1 MPIACSACETEKDA
15 TEFYPSM
22 LARGTAAHCKACI
35 RIQDRARRLA
45 RGIVPRPVVVKP
57 ERKPRRVL
65 AKTETHRECGK
76 CATMRGV
83 DEFYPSV
90 LKTGRGAWCK
100 DCTRLYYRDL
110 HASRPGL
117 HAEIQ
122 RKQRRRKRDFVRSF
136 KKECQQ
142 CGEDHPAVLD
152 LHHLDPAVKEFNV
165 SWAAANNRS
174 LDKLE
179 AEIAKC
185 VVLCANCHRKLHWE
199 ESQQTAS
206 ERPSLV
212 A

>member
-1 MPIACSACETEKDA
+1 MRSVDD
-15 TEFYPSM
+15 FY
-22 LARGTAAHCKACI
+22 A
-35 RIQDRARRLA
+35 
-45 RGIVPRPVVVKP
+45 
-57 ERKPRRVL
+57 
-65 AKTETHRECGK
+65 
-76 CATMRGV
+76 
-83 DEFYPSV
+83 SV
-90 LKTGRGAWCK
+90 LKNGRGGWCK
-100 DCTRLYYRDL
+100 DCTRLYYRDF
-110 HASRPGL
+110 HAARPGM

-122 RKQRRRKRDFVRSF
+122 RNQRRRKRDFVRAF

-152 LHHLDPAVKEFNV
+152 LHHLDPAVKEFNL

-199 ESQQTAS
+199 ASQQTAG